1 MSSDSDATM
10 RDERKSTVR
19 TLVLEE
25 FGRMALADRPIPDVA
40 NGDVLIRVAFTG
52 ICGSDIHGYTGHNG
66 RRAVGQVMGHES
78 SGTIEGFGPGDQ
90 PHGLTIGDAVTFNP
104 VVLPVEDRVEFAD
117 REQHSPR
124 KSVIG
129 VDPTRNASF
138 ADYIVVPAVNVLRL
152 ADGMPVEHGA
162 LVEPTAVALHAIRR
176 AGVIGHERVL
186 VIGGG
191 PIGQSV
197 VLVLRALGVPEVYVS
212 EISPGRRSL
221 IEGMGVPVIDPSAG
235 DLVEAL
241 GRHGGPVD
249 VTIDAVG
256 SSRSLADALAC
267 TVLGGTVCLVG
278 MGEPQVRLDAFQ
290 ISTAE
295 RTLVGSFTYSARDFA
310 DAAELVADNPVTAAS
325 LISRVIEPESADE
338 AFMNLANGDE
348 IPGKVLVAF
357 AQSAEYAK

>member
-1 MSSDSDATM
+1 MR
-10 RDERKSTVR
+10 RDERKPTVR

-25 FGRMALADRPIPDVA
+25 FGRMALADRPVPDA
-40 NGDVLIRVAFTG
+40 AIGEVLIRVAFTG

-66 RRAVGQVMGHES
+66 RRALGQVMGHES

-90 PHGLTIGDAVTFNP
+90 PRGLAVGDAVTFNP
-104 VVLPVEDRVEFAD
+104 VVLPLEDRLEFAD

-129 VDPTRNASF
+129 VDPTRHASF
-138 ADYIVVPAVNVLRL
+138 ADYVVVPAVNVLRL

-176 AGVIGHERVL
+176 AGVTGRERVL
-186 VIGGG
+186 VVGGG

-197 VLVLRALGVPEVYVS
+197 VLALQALGVAQVFVS
-212 EISPGRRSL
+212 EISSARRTL
-221 IEGMGVPVIDPSAG
+221 LEEMGVSVIDPSAD
-235 DLVEAL
+235 DLLLAL
-241 GRHGGPVD
+241 SRHGGPVD
-249 VTIDAVG
+249 ITIDAVG
-256 SSRSLADALAC
+256 STRSLADALAC
-267 TVLGGTVCLVG
+267 TVLGGTICLVG
-278 MGEPQVRLDAFQ
+278 MGEPQVRLDAFA

-310 DAAELVADNPVTAAS
+310 DAAALVADNPLAADA
-325 LISRVIEPESADE
+325 LISRVIAPESADE
-338 AFMNLANGDE
+338 AFTNLANGDD

-357 AQSAEYAK
+357 AQTAEFAR

>member
-1 MSSDSDATM
+1 M
-10 RDERKSTVR
+10 R

-25 FGRMALADRPIPDVA
+25 FGRMALADRPIPEVA
-40 NGDVLIRVAFTG
+40 LGEVLIRVAFTG

-66 RRAVGQVMGHES
+66 RRAIGQVMGHES
-78 SGTIEGFGPGDQ
+78 SGTIEAFGEGDA
-90 PHGLTIGDAVTFNP
+90 PLGLAIGDAVTFNP
-104 VVLPVEDRVEFAD
+104 VVLPLADRVEFID

-129 VDPTRNASF
+129 VDPARYASF
-138 ADYIVVPAVNVLRL
+138 ADYVVVPAVNVLRL

-176 AGVIGHERVL
+176 AGVTGRERVL

-197 VLVLRALGVPEVYVS
+197 VLVLQALGVAEISVS
-212 EISPGRRSL
+212 EISAGRRSL
-221 IEGMGVPVIDPSAG
+221 LEGMGVPVIDPSAG
-235 DLVEAL
+235 DLAGAL

-249 VTIDAVG
+249 VVIDAVG
-256 SSRSLADALAC
+256 STHSLADALAC

-310 DAAELVADNPVTAAS
+310 DAAALVADNPLSAAA

-338 AFMNLANGDE
+338 AFTDLANGDD

-357 AQSAEYAK
+357 TKTAEYAK